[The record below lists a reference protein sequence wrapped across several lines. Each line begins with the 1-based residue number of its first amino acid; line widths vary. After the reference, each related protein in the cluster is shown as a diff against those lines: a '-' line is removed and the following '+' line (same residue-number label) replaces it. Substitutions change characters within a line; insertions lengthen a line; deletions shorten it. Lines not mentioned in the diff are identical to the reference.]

1 MFVQEFEKSSKLDNV
16 AYDVRG
22 PALDAANEM
31 KRAGIE
37 ILTLNIGNPAAFGF
51 RAPASLTETVMAKL
65 GESDGYSD
73 SKGLL
78 EAREAVVGW
87 CEKKGITGVTP
98 DDVYTGNG
106 VSELINMAMQ
116 GLLSD
121 GDEILIP
128 APDYPLWTATATLS
142 GGHVVH
148 YRDGHSS
155 YGEATKGDDTDC
167 HSRT

>member
-1 MFVQEFEKSSKLDNV
+1 MFYQEFDKSSKLDNV

-51 RAPASLTETVMAKL
+51 RAPASLTEEVQRHF

-78 EAREAVVGW
+78 PAREAVVGW
-87 CEKKGITGVTP
+87 CEKKGITGV
-98 DDVYTGNG
+98 
-106 VSELINMAMQ
+106 
-116 GLLSD
+116 
-121 GDEILIP
+121 
-128 APDYPLWTATATLS
+128 APDCQAS
-142 GGHVVH
+142 V
-148 YRDGHSS
+148 R
-155 YGEATKGDDTDC
+155 
-167 HSRT
+167 